1 MIIYSA
7 FADAGLAVRAA
18 IAGAEGVLP
27 KATAPRALLDALRD
41 GAPVRSTPAR
51 CGRSASGWT
60 RTTCRSSACSPTAS
74 PRREIAATLGLEPE
88 LARGA
93 PLGDARR
100 ASSGARRSPAGR
112 RVARPAT
119 IRRMPTR
126 DQILEAL
133 KVVIDPELHRSSSSS
148 GWSAPLTSPSLG
160 PSTSTVSLT
169 TPGCPI
175 KGHFQTGVDQGG
187 AAPSKASPRVSVGF
201 DVLSDQE
208 KAGLQ
213 KTLGR
218 PQRAA
223 RGRAR
228 AGRQRRLHRLRQG
241 RRGQVDA
248 DRQPRR
254 GAAGRGQDGRR
265 ARRRRLGL
273 LDPAHARARRP
284 APEGLAREE
293 DPPARGARPEGH
305 LDRLLPQGGRGGRV
319 ARPDAAQGAHAVPRG
334 RRVGRAR
341 LPADRPA
348 AGHRRRLDDA
358 LAAAAAGDVHD
369 RHDAAGRRPEGRAPR
384 GADGRQ
390 GQPRDLE
397 RDREHVR
404 LHHAGRRALPDL
416 RRGRRPA
423 PGRRARRAAAW
434 ARSR

>member
-1 MIIYSA
+1 MVRNIEISEQ
-7 FADAGLAVRAA
+7 GAVN
-18 IAGAEGVLP
+18 V
-27 KATAPRALLDALRD
+27 
-41 GAPVRSTPAR
+41 
-51 CGRSASGWT
+51 
-60 RTTCRSSACSPTAS
+60 
-74 PRREIAATLGLEPE
+74 
-88 LARGA
+88 
-93 PLGDARR
+93 
-100 ASSGARRSPAGR
+100 
-112 RVARPAT
+112 
-119 IRRMPTR
+119 
-126 DQILEAL
+126 
-133 KVVIDPELHRSSSSS
+133 
-148 GWSAPLTSPSLG
+148 
-160 PSTSTVSLT
+160 TVSLT

-175 KGHFQTGVDQGG
+175 KGHFQTGVTNAVKSVEGVT
-187 AAPSKASPRVSVGF
+187 AVSVGF
-201 DVLSDQE
+201 DVLTDQE
-208 KAGLQ
+208 KQGLQ
-213 KTLGR
+213 QHAR
-218 PQRAA
+218 PPPGAA

-228 AGRQRRLHRLRQG
+228 AGRERRLHRLRQG
-241 RRGQVDA
+241 RRRQVDA

-284 APEGLAREE
+284 APEGLAGEE

-334 RRVGRAR
+334 RRLGRAR

-404 LHHAGRRALPDL
+404 LHHAGRRALS
-416 RRGRRPA
+416 RSSA
-423 PGRRARRAAAW
+423 RAAASAW
-434 ARSR
+434 PTSSTCRWSARSR